1 MNLEE
6 IKIRSINDITTCIN
20 LASSLEIGGWPKPG
34 NVHRTKNF
42 NKTRYEHFL
51 SGIAAIQPIFRRF
64 CIRIVNK
71 TNDNVQNYSFVEL
84 GKFFKVAVKAMM
96 KWQSGGNILLG
107 HILILAPLSAAVC
120 ICKKLNKFSLKD
132 FKTILQNIIRDS
144 TVKDTVNLYQAI
156 KLCRPGGLG
165 KIAKYDLTENNSIS
179 EIQKDNITL
188 KEIFQLSRDY
198 DLISSE
204 YTTGFQIILNEGLPY
219 FMEHFNKHNDIN
231 VAIVNTYLNFLSN
244 HPDTL
249 IIRKSGRGAA
259 YFVSQAAS
267 KVVHQGG
274 ISTKKGLRL
283 AIKLDNK
290 LHKAKGKLN
299 PGTTADLI
307 AGVIFSALIFGLKF

>member
-6 IKIRSINDITTCIN
+6 IKIRSINDLTTCIN

-42 NKTRYEHFL
+42 NKTRYEHFF
-51 SGIAAIQPIFRRF
+51 SGIAAIQPVFRRF

-71 TNDNVQNYSFVEL
+71 TNDNDQDYSFVEL
-84 GKFFKVAVKAMM
+84 GKFFKEAVKTMM
-96 KWQSGGNILLG
+96 KWQYGGNILLG

-120 ICKKLNKFSLKD
+120 ICKKLKKFSFKD
-132 FKTILQNIIRDS
+132 FKVILQHIIRDS
-144 TVKDTVNLYQAI
+144 TVEDTVNLYQAI
-156 KLCRPGGLG
+156 KLCQPGGLG
-165 KIAKYDLTENNSIS
+165 KIAKYDLTEDDSIA
-179 EIQKDNITL
+179 EIQQDSITL
-188 KEIFQLSRDY
+188 REIFKLSRDY

-219 FMEHFNKHNDIN
+219 FIELFNTYNDIN
-231 VAIVNTYLNFLSN
+231 IAIVNTYLNFLSN

-249 IIRKSGRGAA
+249 IIRKSGKDAA
-259 YFVSQAAS
+259 LLVSQAAF
-267 KVVHQGG
+267 KVLRQGG

-283 AIKLDNK
+283 AIKLDKK

-307 AGVIFSALIFGLKF
+307 AGVIFSALVFGLKF